1 VRNKGA
7 ALALVVL
14 ILLVPIGSL
23 FSYLAPHENH
33 SSYHKE
39 TKGTSTD
46 TAVDWLTFG
55 LVIVG
60 LAQAALFWWQLNL
73 IREGSADTKEAARAA
88 GESAKAARDTV
99 ELARKTAEREL
110 RAYVMVD
117 TVAFF
122 QPDGPDGRTYIHVE
136 LKNFGQTPCYRG
148 ELIAGADVCLTKP
161 LDFVIPLDE
170 KSERYPEVTM
180 APGHLHII
188 HIERS
193 EEVTGKWHS
202 LNDSGK
208 TAYVW
213 GRLIYQDAF
222 DNKHVTEFQLFNPFF
237 NALNFAFCKV
247 GNTAT

>member
-1 VRNKGA
+1 VSDNQRMVRNKGA

-88 GESAKAARDTV
+88 GE
-99 ELARKTAEREL
+99 
-110 RAYVMVD
+110 
-117 TVAFF
+117 
-122 QPDGPDGRTYIHVE
+122 
-136 LKNFGQTPCYRG
+136 
-148 ELIAGADVCLTKP
+148 
-161 LDFVIPLDE
+161 
-170 KSERYPEVTM
+170 
-180 APGHLHII
+180 
-188 HIERS
+188 
-193 EEVTGKWHS
+193 
-202 LNDSGK
+202 
-208 TAYVW
+208 
-213 GRLIYQDAF
+213 
-222 DNKHVTEFQLFNPFF
+222 
-237 NALNFAFCKV
+237 
-247 GNTAT
+247 